1 VRWPHHGVVRKRSF
15 FSRYLP
21 EQLGWSPCSKCR
33 GSLGESKHILIL
45 KLVLN
50 YVYSVFLGFML
61 LCISFPPF
69 HFLPPFLLPPFRSLF
84 FIFSLLPT
92 TFFMLFFHFSLCRF
106 LPVFLSCLTCSLS
119 TSFPSFL
126 LLSTPPFSFFFLLV
140 YLFPPTIIFVPIFY
154 LSLFHCFLLCLFSS
168 LRHSSLLCVFSPFC
182 TFSPFPAL
190 SLSPSCFPHS
200 SPRKVRKLLGYCPL
214 VSAEEE
220 PSCVLHDRG
229 LSAVVALGLFA
240 VESRLQ
246 VLIFNLTRSV
256 RWALS
261 QV

>member
-1 VRWPHHGVVRKRSF
+1 MAHHGVVRKRSF

-106 LPVFLSCLTCSLS
+106 LPVFLSCLTCRSLLLS
-119 TSFPSFL
+119 PPFFSFL
-126 LLSTPPFSFFFLLV
+126 LLLSPSSFSFFFLLV

-190 SLSPSCFPHS
+190 SLSLVFPSFLTPQGTEVVGLLS
-200 SPRKVRKLLGYCPL
+200 SGFCWGGTQLRPPWQGPVC
-214 VSAEEE
+214 
-220 PSCVLHDRG
+220 SCSTWTVC
-229 LSAVVALGLFA
+229 
-240 VESRLQ
+240 SR
-246 VLIFNLTRSV
+246 IKTSG
-256 RWALS
+256 ADI
-261 QV
+261 

>member
-1 VRWPHHGVVRKRSF
+1 MRWPHHGVVRKRSF

-50 YVYSVFLGFML
+50 YVDLYSVFLGFML

-106 LPVFLSCLTCSLS
+106 LPVFLSYLTCRSLLLS
-119 TSFPSFL
+119 PPFFSFL
-126 LLSTPPFSFFFLLV
+126 LLLSPSSFSFFFLLV
-140 YLFPPTIIFVPIFY
+140 YLFPPYHHLRSYFLSHYFIAFSCVFFLLFAIPLYFVSSPLFA
-154 LSLFHCFLLCLFSS
+154 LSLLF
-168 LRHSSLLCVFSPFC
+168 P
-182 TFSPFPAL
+182 L

-200 SPRKVRKLLGYCPL
+200 SPHKVRKLLGYCPL

-246 VLIFNLTRSV
+246 VKYSLFDL
-256 RWALS
+256 
-261 QV
+261 Q

>member
-1 VRWPHHGVVRKRSF
+1 MAHHGVVRKRSF

-106 LPVFLSCLTCSLS
+106 LPVFLSCLTCHSLLLS
-119 TSFPSFL
+119 PPFFSFL
-126 LLSTPPFSFFFLLV
+126 LLLSPSSFSLSIFFLLPSSSFLFSISHYFIAFSCV
-140 YLFPPTIIFVPIFY
+140 FFLLFAIPLYFVSSPLFALSLLFP
-154 LSLFHCFLLCLFSS
+154 
-168 LRHSSLLCVFSPFC
+168 
-182 TFSPFPAL
+182 L

-246 VLIFNLTRSV
+246 VLIFRSV
-256 RWALS
+256 RWALL